1 MIPLDDAGILQRTTL
16 LLFRRKSI
24 VLGFGV
30 RGYDGA
36 AASQPWLF
44 LILLFNKDH
53 AVLPIP
59 KWSEKRDVRYRRG
72 SVFSL
77 FTGDHQI
84 IIGERVFAIS
94 VNTKNEE

>member
-1 MIPLDDAGILQRTTL
+1 MSPAYG
-16 LLFRRKSI
+16 
-24 VLGFGV
+24 
-30 RGYDGA
+30 
-36 AASQPWLF
+36 WL
-44 LILLFNKDH
+44 KT
-53 AVLPIP
+53 IP